1 MSKIRPR
8 NLASVTT
15 LIGIFSRM
23 MFASGKIHTAGESGF
38 TPSLKL
44 GTENRFQHPILN
56 AVNAQLHSP
65 FHSVQ

>member
-23 MFASGKIHTAGESGF
+23 MFASGKIHTAGESGC
-38 TPSLKL
+38 TPSLKR
-44 GTENRFQHPILN
+44 GTENRSQTPSLECR
-56 AVNAQLHSP
+56 
-65 FHSVQ
+65 